1 MSTHPGHGP
10 LSFLLSLPRRVTIA
24 PIAELTLAALVLLP
38 AAGLFAADRADAQT
52 LATDDPVLE
61 AIWTEAMER
70 SEFEP
75 MAQALLDSIGPRLTA
90 SPGMERA
97 QAWAVEMLSSWGY
110 DVRLEEYGTWE
121 GWDRGP
127 SHVDLIAPRVRSLEG
142 RILAWSPGTEGEP
155 VEGGVAYPP
164 TIRSPADWQAFL
176 EELEGRYVL
185 LSFPEPTCRPD
196 DMWDEYAMGG
206 SFDAMDEA
214 REAAEEAWSRNL
226 ANAGSEDG
234 RRRDL
239 HRQLEEAGAAG
250 IVTSSWTGE
259 VGTNR
264 VFNAYTREIPT
275 FELSCEDYGL
285 VYRLAERGQGP
296 VLRLTA
302 EAENRGEVPVFN
314 VIASKRGTELPDEYV
329 VLSAHYDSWEGGS
342 GATDNGTGSVLM
354 MEAARILS
362 EAYPNPKRTILVGLW
377 SGEEQGLNGSHAFVE
392 DNPQVVD
399 GLQALFNQDN
409 GTGRVVRVNG
419 SGFVDAGASL
429 SRWIARVPAEVTG
442 YIEESYPGMPSGGGT
457 DHASFV
463 CAGAPGFSLGAL
475 GWDYGSLTWHTQRD
489 TYDKLVFDDL
499 INNAVLVASLTYLA
513 SEDPERVDRTR
524 RVMPANPFTG
534 QQRVWPACSEAVRS
548 SRNSPRME

>member
-110 DVRLEEYGTWE
+110 DVRLEEYGTW
-121 GWDRGP
+121 WDRCP